1 MKRIIIFG
9 VNFNEEQKQRIE
21 KLGEVKYA
29 PSPTTPDELI
39 KQAEGFD
46 IICSDGSSLYGS
58 LPRLI
63 NVFVTYPYIELGP
76 FNSEELK
83 ENGVLVANTQGSSR
97 ETIAEWAL
105 FMILALFRNFVPL
118 VRTTDQPKFQLYES
132 LVGKNI
138 LVIGKGNI
146 GTRVGDLCEAFD
158 AKVSYFVRGDDLHAK
173 ASVADLVV
181 NSLNCNSS
189 TKNILNEK
197 FFVSLKKGV
206 YFVSYVR
213 HYTYDLDG
221 LMKAI
226 NKGIVAGAAID
237 CDPEEVFDTSNPF
250 YQKALSNPKI
260 LVTPHIAFSSKF
272 ASANGR
278 EFALQNIESYVA
290 GHPKRILMKV

>member
-1 MKRIIIFG
+1 MKKIIVFG
-9 VNFNEEQKQRIE
+9 VNFNEEQKKRLE

-29 PSPTTPDELI
+29 SSPDTPDELV
-39 KQAEGFD
+39 KQAKGFD
-46 IICSDGSSLYGS
+46 VICSDGASLYDS
-58 LPRLI
+58 LPRLK

-83 ENGVLVANTQGSSR
+83 KNGVFVANTQGSSC

-105 FMILALFRNFVPL
+105 FMILALFRNFIPL
-118 VRTTDQPKFQLYES
+118 VRTTDKPQFHLYES

-138 LVIGKGNI
+138 LIIGKGNI
-146 GTRVGDLCEAFD
+146 GTRVGDLCKAFD
-158 AKVSYFVRGDDLHAK
+158 ARVDYFVRGDDLHTK
-173 ASVADLVV
+173 ASMADLVV

-197 FFVSLKKGV
+197 FFMSLKKDA
-206 YFVSYVR
+206 YFVSFVR

-226 NKGIVAGAAID
+226 DKSIVAGAAID

-250 YQKALSNPKI
+250 YRKALTNPKI

-278 EFALQNIESYVA
+278 EFALQNIESYIA
-290 GHPKRILMKV
+290 GNPKRILTKV